1 MPTILQFKK
10 LKIEKIKKH
19 QCMLKLADES
29 LMKNRIFTKTQS
41 IPTIFALIKK
51 TKSNYRVEKSG
62 RHTLAK

>member
-1 MPTILQFKK
+1 
-10 LKIEKIKKH
+10 
-19 QCMLKLADES
+19 MLKLADES